1 VRIDVR
7 SKKHVLLVLAVF
19 TVIGLAGGAYAA
31 WRSRHDTICPNGKPP
46 VAQRGEVIG
55 QTEYRCSDGRVV
67 TK

>member
-1 VRIDVR
+1 LITLGVI
-7 SKKHVLLVLAVF
+7 SAVLFV
-19 TVIGLAGGAYAA
+19 GGMFAA

-55 QTEYRCSDGRVV
+55 QTEYRCTDGRIV

>member
-1 VRIDVR
+1 V
-7 SKKHVLLVLAVF
+7 SKRRLLIVLAAISVVLF
-19 TVIGLAGGAYAA
+19 VGGMYAA

-55 QTEYRCSDGRVV
+55 QTEYRCTDGRIV